1 MAPKRPSG
9 KSEPGTKRR
18 LLSPRIALAAVF
30 VVLAG
35 TMDDRFADR
44 PSDSWQMLKT
54 AIAITETG
62 EIGQAAGPQAPRAL
76 FRKEGDAVSRYGMG
90 MSLVQVPAAF
100 VAPWVEGALGPGR
113 SGPLFLIAPLGL
125 VLLAAWLSGRAARLL
140 GAGKKGASVAILLT
154 GLGSPLGSYAAWSLS
169 EPLQAAALA
178 GAFAGALAA
187 TKAASDR
194 PAHLLAAASG
204 FAAATAI
211 LAKSSLL
218 AAAPFALLP
227 LLAIRPRAA
236 RTGRIGAATA
246 GFLLPGA
253 AWLAF
258 EVVRFGS
265 PLTSYGGEGFTHP
278 LLDGLWRLLIGPNKG
293 LLFTFPAFAV
303 ALAAMAV
310 AVRRASAPR
319 LEDLRLLAAFAGS
332 AVFGVLLVTS
342 ATWWAWHG
350 VVGWGPRF
358 LVPAIPI
365 LAAWAATLLEVSPDT
380 LRRIF
385 VGASVILN
393 IPPLLVHPSLV
404 EAYMGNMKPV
414 PVGESDRAKW
424 PETGLARGEGG
435 AFLAPPG
442 DILAEVPF
450 AAGHV
455 VYPWFFSL
463 GFIGD
468 DSALCRKLEAPP
480 WISIRPDLG
489 PRLVPIP
496 PVVARE
502 FVQPFR
508 WRFLGRSLLEAPFR
522 SAFEADPIYL
532 AGLADQ
538 VVRAQAT
545 GRLERAL
552 ALAEKHAELARAAGV
567 DPLLAESLRLLRRRE
582 ALAELFERVR
592 LQGGRMKPEL
602 MVVYALWARD
612 LGEDGTAR
620 QALSLAA
627 SSGAFAGTR
636 LEAAAASKP
645 AAWPPDLR
653 SMTAPIDAP
662 ETETLRPA
670 LPSLRLTR

>member
-1 MAPKRPSG
+1 VKRTAGVRSQFLRFV
-9 KSEPGTKRR
+9 RR
-18 LLSPRIALAAVF
+18 HAALLAVS

-100 VAPWVEGALGPGR
+100 LAPWVERTLGPGR
-113 SGPLFLIAPLGL
+113 SGPLFLLAPFGL
-125 VLLAAWLSGRAARLL
+125 VLLAAWLSGRTARLL
-140 GAGKKGASVAILLT
+140 GAGDRGAALAILLT
-154 GLGSPLGSYAAWSLS
+154 GLGSPLGSYSAWSLS
-169 EPLQAAALA
+169 EPLQAAALT

-187 TKAASDR
+187 AKAASGR
-194 PAHLLAAASG
+194 HANLLAAASG
-204 FAAATAI
+204 FAVGAAV

-227 LLAIRPRAA
+227 LLAVRPRAA
-236 RTGRIGAATA
+236 LLGRSGAATA
-246 GFLLPGA
+246 GVLLPGA

-258 EVVRFGS
+258 EVVRFGR

-293 LLFTFPAFAV
+293 LLFTFPAFVV
-303 ALAAMAV
+303 ALAAMAL
-310 AVRRASAPR
+310 AIRRASAPR
-319 LEDLRLLAAFAGS
+319 RQDLRLLATLAGA

-342 ATWWAWHG
+342 ATWWSWYG
-350 VVGWGPRF
+350 VAGWGPRF
-358 LVPAIPI
+358 LVPSVPI
-365 LAAWAATLLEVSPDT
+365 LAAWAATLLEVSRAP
-380 LRRIF
+380 LRRF
-385 VGASVILN
+385 LLGASVILN

-414 PVGESDRAKW
+414 PISEKDRAKW
-424 PETGLARGEGG
+424 PETGLTRGEGG
-435 AFLAPPG
+435 ALLAPPG
-442 DILAEVPF
+442 DILAEVPS

-455 VYPWFFSL
+455 VYPWFFGL
-463 GFIGD
+463 GFAAD
-468 DSALCRKLEAPP
+468 DSALCRRLEEPP
-480 WISIRPDLG
+480 WLSSRPDLG
-489 PRLVPIP
+489 PRLVPFP
-496 PVVARE
+496 PEVARE

-508 WRFLGRSLLEAPFR
+508 WRFLGRSFLESPFR

-552 ALAEKHAELARAAGV
+552 ALAEKHTELARMGDP

-582 ALAELFERVR
+582 ALTELFDRVR

-612 LGEDGTAR
+612 LGDDGAAR

-627 SSGAFAGTR
+627 SSGEFSGTR
-636 LEAAAASKP
+636 LEAAAASP
-645 AAWPPDLR
+645 PSAWPPDLR
-653 SMTAPIDAP
+653 SMTAPVDAP
-662 ETETLRPA
+662 ETLRPA
-670 LPSLRLTR
+670 LPSFRLTR